1 MFARED
7 VYGGYMD
14 KFFAEHHHPAISWI
28 HDLGRGKHG
37 AASQTLLA
45 ESQGASDLQ
54 IKHVH
59 VKSFCLMSLIL
70 TSISYL

>member
-1 MFARED
+1 
-7 VYGGYMD
+7 
-14 KFFAEHHHPAISWI
+14 
-28 HDLGRGKHG
+28 
-37 AASQTLLA
+37 
-45 ESQGASDLQ
+45 LQ